1 MFTVIETLLFEKQWP
16 LYWNE
21 EERGEFAA
29 YIAESPSAGD
39 VVPKSGGIRKVRWRR
54 AGTGKSGGVR
64 VICFTRTTE
73 EEIVLLLIYAKAKTD
88 NITGPKLKEIRR
100 VIEN

>member
-1 MFTVIETLLFEKQWP
+1 MFTVVETPLFEKQWP
-16 LYWNE
+16 LYWSE

-29 YIAESPSAGD
+29 YIAEFPSAGD
-39 VVPKSGGIRKVRWRR
+39 VVPQSGGIRKVRWRR

-64 VICFTRTTE
+64 VIYFTRTAE
-73 EEIVLLLIYAKAKTD
+73 EEVVLLLMYAKAKTD

-100 VIEN
+100 VLEN